1 MRRACRWTRY
11 DTPFFLETPFGG
23 CLQLLFCAR
32 LGFAFSAVAV
42 CVTSRLAMFLNLSL
56 FQFFSSDTSMDFL
69 RICTETIT
77 ASAGGHAISLPCKL
91 GESIVVGYDDLFTI
105 RTKVC
110 ANAIMC

>member
-1 MRRACRWTRY
+1 
-11 DTPFFLETPFGG
+11 
-23 CLQLLFCAR
+23 
-32 LGFAFSAVAV
+32 
-42 CVTSRLAMFLNLSL
+42 
-56 FQFFSSDTSMDFL
+56 MDFL

-91 GESIVVGYDDLFTI
+91 GESVVVGYDDLFTI